1 MYQQTLRFFSH
12 FLSFKV
18 PEIFEGKDALS
29 PIPSWLKKKGC
40 KHPLLVCGKGIRRAG
55 LEKPLLEA
63 LAKEGIETSIYD
75 GVVPNPTFSN
85 IYVAKEIY
93 LKENCDSL
101 IALGGGSNMDAAKAL
116 GALLVNP
123 KKKLED
129 LKGVLK
135 VQNPLPPLIAIPTTA
150 GTGSEATIAS
160 VIVNEKTGDKFAIND
175 PKLIPQLA
183 VFDDS
188 LLEGLPPSV
197 VASTGMDAL
206 THCIESYVATA
217 HSPYSD
223 ALALYGCKMIQENL
237 VASYKGDQKARAAMH
252 DAQCIAGMSFA
263 NGMLGIVHS
272 MAHKTGAAFKN
283 GHIIHGAANAMYLP
297 KVIKYNAGDRE
308 TAGRFGDIADELNL
322 GGLTTADKVEN
333 LIGFCEG
340 LNHELNIPMKIQNYG
355 EGGRIAEEGIVPAD
369 EFEAKKADIAANA
382 LLDACT
388 GCNPRPIN
396 QKQMEQMLTCCYY
409 GKEVLF

>member
-1 MYQQTLRFFSH
+1 MKTMRVFQSRIYQQTLRFFSH

-63 LAKEGIETSIYD
+63 LGKEGIETSVYD
-75 GVVPNPTFSN
+75 GVVPNPTFHN
-85 IYVAKEIY
+85 IYEAKDIY
-93 LKENCDSL
+93 IQEKCDSL
-101 IALGGGSNMDAAKAL
+101 IALGGGSNIDAAKAL

-129 LKGVLK
+129 LRGILK
-135 VQNPLPPLIAIPTTA
+135 VRHPLPPLIAIPTTA

-183 VFDDS
+183 VLEDS

-206 THCIESYVATA
+206 THAVEAYIGRENTSDTKKHALEAISLIHDHLVPFYEDRDSEIDRKAMQKASFLAGLAFTRAYVGYVHALA
-217 HSPYSD
+217 HALGGKYNLPHGYTNAVLLPHVLEAYGEKAYKKLSKISDSLSLTEKKASKEEKAKAVISWIKDLKVRLSLPDKFPLGTIKKEDLD
-223 ALALYGCKMIQENL
+223 ALASHADKE
-237 VASYKGDQKARAAMH
+237 
-252 DAQCIAGMSFA
+252 A
-263 NGMLGIVHS
+263 NPFYPV
-272 MAHKTGAAFKN
+272 
-283 GHIIHGAANAMYLP
+283 P
-297 KVIKYNAGDRE
+297 KEFDK
-308 TAGRFGDIADELNL
+308 DELKEIL
-322 GGLTTADKVEN
+322 MES
-333 LIGFCEG
+333 
-340 LNHELNIPMKIQNYG
+340 
-355 EGGRIAEEGIVPAD
+355 AE
-369 EFEAKKADIAANA
+369 F
-382 LLDACT
+382 
-388 GCNPRPIN
+388 
-396 QKQMEQMLTCCYY
+396 
-409 GKEVLF
+409 

>member
-1 MYQQTLRFFSH
+1 MKAMRVFQSRLYQQTLRFFSH

-18 PEIFEGKDALS
+18 PEIFEGKDSLLK
-29 PIPSWLKKKGC
+29 IPYWLKKKGAS
-40 KHPLLVCGKGIRRAG
+40 HPLLICGKGIRRAG

-63 LAKEGIETSIYD
+63 LAKEGIETSVYD
-75 GVVPNPTFSN
+75 GVVPNPTFHN
-85 IYVAKEIY
+85 IYEAKDIY
-93 LKENCDSL
+93 IQEKCDSL

-135 VQNPLPPLIAIPTTA
+135 VRHPLPPLIAIPTTA

-206 THCIESYVATA
+206 THAIEAYIGSENTSETKQHALEAISLIHDHLVPFYEDRSREEDRKTMQKASFLAGLAFTRAYVGYVHALA
-217 HSPYSD
+217 HALGGKYNLPHGYTNAVLLPHVLEAYGEKAYKKLSQISDSLSLTEKKASREEKAKAVISWIKNLKVRLSLPDKLPLGTVKKEDLD
-223 ALALYGCKMIQENL
+223 ALAIHADKEANPLYPVPEEFDK
-237 VASYKGDQKARAAMH
+237 
-252 DAQCIAGMSFA
+252 
-263 NGMLGIVHS
+263 
-272 MAHKTGAAFKN
+272 
-283 GHIIHGAANAMYLP
+283 
-297 KVIKYNAGDRE
+297 
-308 TAGRFGDIADELNL
+308 DEL
-322 GGLTTADKVEN
+322 KEI
-333 LIGFCEG
+333 LIESS
-340 LNHELNIPMKIQNYG
+340 
-355 EGGRIAEEGIVPAD
+355 
-369 EFEAKKADIAANA
+369 EF
-382 LLDACT
+382 
-388 GCNPRPIN
+388 
-396 QKQMEQMLTCCYY
+396 
-409 GKEVLF
+409 